1 MKDDVKDSV
10 KPLVVRAER
19 LPGDK
24 LEMPVAIDGAGA
36 CGLTAALMLLL
47 ANNGFGGNEAM
58 VRERQPE
65 SNGLLSAVVGGF
77 IAARTA
83 AR

>member
-1 MKDDVKDSV
+1 MK
-10 KPLVVRAER
+10 PRVVRAKR
-19 LPGDK
+19 LPGDT
-24 LEMPVAIDGAGA
+24 LEMPVAIAGAGV

-58 VRERQPE
+58 VRERLPE
-65 SNGLLSAVVGGF
+65 SNGLLSAAAGGF

-83 AR
+83 ARQLRG